1 MKRISLVLALL
12 ALMAQGIAQTDN
24 PSVVLANKPRE
35 LSVGL
40 KAGKSLFDAMEQQS
54 GDVTDVFYG
63 AVTLNYGICQGNR
76 FYYGIGVDVEY
87 LDMIDAK
94 VSVPLYAQARS
105 FILGDK
111 TQGLFMDAKVGYI
124 FGGKQSFPI
133 EMKDTTTDTS
143 ITIGKTE
150 RSLTGLYMEI
160 GVGYRIQKMDFYVA
174 YDYRVAH
181 YNIDYY
187 FNDNSHVDHSDV
199 KPIHTVMFGVR
210 YVIF

>member
-1 MKRISLVLALL
+1 MKRISLVFALL
-12 ALMAQGIAQTDN
+12 VLMAQGIAQTDN
-24 PSVVLANKPRE
+24 PSIVLANKPRE

-40 KAGKSLFDAMEQQS
+40 KAGKSLFDATEQQLS
-54 GDVTDVFYG
+54 DITDVFYG
-63 AVTLNYGICQGNR
+63 AVTLNYGICPKDR

-94 VSVPLYAQARS
+94 VSVPLYAQARY

-111 TQGLFMDAKVGYI
+111 IQGLFMDAKVGYT
-124 FGGKQSFPI
+124 FGGKQSFPM
-133 EMKDTTTDTS
+133 EEKDTATEISLTV
-143 ITIGKTE
+143 GKTE

-187 FNDNSHVDHSDV
+187 FNDNNHVDHSDV

>member
-1 MKRISLVLALL
+1 MLT
-12 ALMAQGIAQTDN
+12 LMVQGIAQTND

-40 KAGKSLFDAMEQQS
+40 KAGKSFFNITEQQS
-54 GDVTDVFYG
+54 DEKTDVFYG
-63 AVTLNYGICQGNR
+63 AVTLNYGICQKDR

-94 VSVPLYAQARS
+94 VSVPLYAQART

-111 TQGLFMDAKVGYI
+111 TQGLFMDAKVGYT
-124 FGGKQSFPI
+124 FGGKQSFPM
-133 EMKDTTTDTS
+133 EEKDTTTDTS

-150 RSLTGLYMEI
+150 RSLIGLYMEI
-160 GVGYRIQKMDFYVA
+160 GVGYRIQKMDFYAA

-181 YNIDYY
+181 YNVDYY
-187 FNDNSHVDHSDV
+187 YNDNNHVDHSDV

>member
-12 ALMAQGIAQTDN
+12 ALMVQGIAQTND

-40 KAGKSLFDAMEQQS
+40 KAGKSFFNNTEQQS
-54 GDVTDVFYG
+54 GDNTNVFYG
-63 AVTLNYGICQGNR
+63 AVTLNYGICQRDR

-87 LDMIDAK
+87 LDMIFAK
-94 VSVPLYAQARS
+94 VSVPLYAQART

-111 TQGLFMDAKVGYI
+111 TQGLFMDAKVGYT
-124 FGGKQSFPI
+124 FGGKQSFPL
-133 EMKDTTTDTS
+133 EEKDTTNDTS
-143 ITIGKTE
+143 ITVGKTE

-160 GVGYRIQKMDFYVA
+160 GVGYRIQKMDFYAA

-181 YNIDYY
+181 YNVDYY
-187 FNDNSHVDHSDV
+187 FNDNNHVDHSDV